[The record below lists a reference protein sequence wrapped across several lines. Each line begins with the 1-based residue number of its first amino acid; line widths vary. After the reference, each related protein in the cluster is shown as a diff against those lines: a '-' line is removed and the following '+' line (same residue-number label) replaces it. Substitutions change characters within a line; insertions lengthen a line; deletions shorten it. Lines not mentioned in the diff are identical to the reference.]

1 MNLSIFEIIFC
12 DLDGTLLEDK
22 IRHYECY
29 KDIMIQY
36 GGNPISVD
44 EYWNGK
50 RHKIK
55 YDDLLKKSEF
65 KESKEL
71 YRREWI
77 QRIEQEKYLSFQIL
91 KPRISRVIN
100 FFKENVKQVNLI
112 TMRKNKKN
120 LIDQLTKFGI
130 IESFDSIYMGT
141 AGVDNKKSDLI
152 DGYYGRKTL
161 TIGDSEDDMELA
173 MKIGSSFLAV
183 TNGIRIQECLNAD
196 YYCKEL
202 EDLL

>member
-1 MNLSIFEIIFC
+1 MNLSTFDIIFC

-22 IRHYECY
+22 KRHYECY
-29 KDIMIQY
+29 KDIIIQY
-36 GGNPISVD
+36 GGNPISKD

-50 RHKIK
+50 RHKIRC
-55 YDDLLKKSEF
+55 DDLLKKSEF
-65 KESKEL
+65 KESMEL

-91 KPRISRVIN
+91 KPRISKVIN
-100 FFKENVKQVNLI
+100 FFKKNVKQVNLI

-130 IESFDSIYMGT
+130 IESFDSIYIGT
-141 AGVDNKKSDLI
+141 AESDNKKSDLI
-152 DGYYGRKTL
+152 DGYYGKKTL

-183 TNGIRIQECLNAD
+183 TNGIRIQEYLNAD